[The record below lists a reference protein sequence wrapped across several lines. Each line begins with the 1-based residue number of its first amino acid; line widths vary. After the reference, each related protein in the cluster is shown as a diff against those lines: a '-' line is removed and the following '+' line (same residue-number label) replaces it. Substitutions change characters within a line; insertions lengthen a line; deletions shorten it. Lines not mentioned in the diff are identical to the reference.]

1 MIDLET
7 KLDPVVEHSLA
18 ELEFDKVRSKIAS
31 FSVSALG
38 EEHILGSYPSPDTAW
53 LREEHSRVDELLALF
68 QRGEDFSLDG
78 LVDTR
83 ALLAKTRIENVFLSA
98 SELLAVRDVIR
109 LSRVTKSALE
119 DMTTEMP
126 SVSALGER
134 LHADRMLEK
143 HIADAID
150 EGANVKDSASRE
162 LASIR
167 AEIADISSKLRIRLQ
182 RLLRKVAEEDVVMDE
197 YITQREG
204 RFVLPMKTEYKRHIP
219 GIIHGVSNSGS
230 TVFVEPSETFDMN
243 NELSILANRER
254 REIERILTLLTKEV
268 AEQSREFTASLEVLG
283 HLDAVRAKARYAYEF
298 GGLKPSILDE
308 PGIYARELRHPLLV
322 QAKGRKNVVPM
333 SVEFASSTPGHLI
346 SGPNAGGKTV
356 ALKCLGLSVAMA
368 LSGFFPLGEL
378 ATDYREVFTAIGD
391 NQSIE
396 NDVSTFS
403 SQLLRLREILMA
415 GSPTSLI
422 LVDEICSGTDPQEG
436 AALAVGIMDGFL
448 ARGAFFIVTT
458 HQSSLKS
465 YALAR
470 NEISNASMQFD
481 VDKMEPTYKFLSGV
495 PGNSYAFALAKRIG
509 LPPGVMSRAQDYLG
523 DKHSE
528 LEKSIEV
535 IQQYRH
541 EVETLRN
548 EVVEQKRKAETKR
561 EEYERKFADFKAR
574 YNDLVRAAKAEAA
587 DIVSQANALVENTIR
602 EIREQNKPV
611 AEVKKAFDAARSEIR
626 SQASSKQATQDQA
639 PEISFA
645 DGDVVTMEGH
655 STPGVVVSVEQGG
668 KSAVVEFD
676 SVKFRVSLASLKHS
690 NAKPKPRRVD
700 TEVRLTAGTQID
712 VRGQYA
718 DQAILEVEQAI
729 AEALMGS
736 VYELT
741 IIHGKGTGALRTAIQ
756 RELARHPGVTSF
768 RDGSITEGGSG
779 VTVAVLKS

>member
-1 MIDLET
+1 
-7 KLDPVVEHSLA
+7 
-18 ELEFDKVRSKIAS
+18 
-31 FSVSALG
+31 
-38 EEHILGSYPSPDTAW
+38 
-53 LREEHSRVDELLALF
+53 
-68 QRGEDFSLDG
+68 
-78 LVDTR
+78 
-83 ALLAKTRIENVFLSA
+83 
-98 SELLAVRDVIR
+98 
-109 LSRVTKSALE
+109 
-119 DMTTEMP
+119 
-126 SVSALGER
+126 
-134 LHADRMLEK
+134 
-143 HIADAID
+143 
-150 EGANVKDSASRE
+150 
-162 LASIR
+162 
-167 AEIADISSKLRIRLQ
+167 
-182 RLLRKVAEEDVVMDE
+182 
-197 YITQREG
+197 
-204 RFVLPMKTEYKRHIP
+204 
-219 GIIHGVSNSGS
+219 
-230 TVFVEPSETFDMN
+230 
-243 NELSILANRER
+243 
-254 REIERILTLLTKEV
+254 
-268 AEQSREFTASLEVLG
+268 
-283 HLDAVRAKARYAYEF
+283 
-298 GGLKPSILDE
+298 
-308 PGIYARELRHPLLV
+308 
-322 QAKGRKNVVPM
+322 
-333 SVEFASSTPGHLI
+333 
-346 SGPNAGGKTV
+346 
-356 ALKCLGLSVAMA
+356 
-368 LSGFFPLGEL
+368 
-378 ATDYREVFTAIGD
+378 
-391 NQSIE
+391 
-396 NDVSTFS
+396 
-403 SQLLRLREILMA
+403 
-415 GSPTSLI
+415 
-422 LVDEICSGTDPQEG
+422 
-436 AALAVGIMDGFL
+436 MDGFL